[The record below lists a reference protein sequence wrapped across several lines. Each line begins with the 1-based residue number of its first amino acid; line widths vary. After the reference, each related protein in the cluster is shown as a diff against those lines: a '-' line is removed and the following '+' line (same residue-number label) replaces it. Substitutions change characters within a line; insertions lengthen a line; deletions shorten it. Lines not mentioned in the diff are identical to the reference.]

1 MAHQGVGNEPGQ
13 MTSRHVLTCATLL
26 AAVSVAASP
35 GSIASYTA
43 TSANVSGAPDE
54 IRIELLRWST
64 DAERDKLMDAWNLKT
79 GNANNGG
86 GAGRG
91 GAGRGGPARG
101 GSARGG
107 RGGGEGEAAANT
119 AAAPSPEAALATA
132 LQQATTVGYLWSREV
147 AGYAIRYAG
156 KIATAGGSERIVLI
170 TQRRLGA
177 VNDLWRP
184 AGADPL
190 PYDFSIIELRVN
202 ANGDGE
208 GKASLNG
215 RVAPDASLKI
225 VALENYDALPV
236 VFSHVQRRP
245 GSQ

>member
-1 MAHQGVGNEPGQ
+1 
-13 MTSRHVLTCATLL
+13 
-26 AAVSVAASP
+26 
-35 GSIASYTA
+35 
-43 TSANVSGAPDE
+43 
-54 IRIELLRWST
+54 
-64 DAERDKLMDAWNLKT
+64 
-79 GNANNGG
+79 
-86 GAGRG
+86 
-91 GAGRGGPARG
+91 
-101 GSARGG
+101 
-107 RGGGEGEAAANT
+107 
-119 AAAPSPEAALATA
+119 

-147 AGYAIRYAG
+147 SGYAIRYAG
-156 KIATAGGSERIVLI
+156 RITNGDGSQRIVLI

-177 VNDLWRP
+177 VNDLWKP

-215 RVAPDASLKI
+215 KVAPDGSLKI

-236 VFSHVQRRP
+236 VFSHVHRRA